1 VRAVAAGAR
10 RATCAAALLLATAMC
25 AATPLHA
32 QSLRGGTVAAG
43 IQFQGF
49 DLDDRLGVEAVN
61 LVLVPVGYSFA
72 AGNRLGFDVYTS
84 YARGAAL
91 IGGTEFTLAGLTD
104 TRVRA
109 NFTAAPWAVVTLG
122 LNLPTG
128 RTGHTDHEA
137 RVAAILSSELFG
149 FREANFGIGF
159 GATTGIATAHRFG
172 DTGVGAGVSYRFSRG
187 FEPQA
192 DTSFTYSPGN
202 EMRLRVGIDRNIGR
216 NKLTAG
222 VTYQNFARDRI
233 DGHDLFQPGS
243 RIRADVAYSFRTG
256 PGSTWT
262 AFITDVWR
270 AHGDIHLEQFDTST
284 GEPTGIS
291 RTGTQNMLIG
301 GLVGS
306 YRASRA
312 ITLQPVVEAR
322 MLTREDPGGEGWLV
336 GAGTAM
342 PLRTRGFLVTPEFR
356 LNYGGLQGEEA
367 MTRRVWGG
375 ELNLT
380 VSRGPR

>member
-1 VRAVAAGAR
+1 VTAAARASRVAS
-10 RATCAAALLLATAMC
+10 TAALLLGAVC

-32 QSLRGGTVAAG
+32 QSLRSGTVAGG

-72 AGNRLGFDVYTS
+72 AGNRVGFDVYTS

-91 IGGTEFTLAGLTD
+91 IGGTEFTLAGVTD

-109 NFTAAPWAVVTLG
+109 SYTAAPWAVVTFG

-149 FREANFGIGF
+149 FREANFGVGF
-159 GATTGIATAHRFG
+159 GATTGVATAHRFG
-172 DTGVGAGVSYRFSRG
+172 DTGVGAGLSYRYSRG

-192 DTSFTYSPGN
+192 DTSLTYTPGN

-262 AFITDVWR
+262 AFLTDVWR
-270 AHGDIHLEQFDTST
+270 AHGDIYLEQLDTAT
-284 GEPTGIS
+284 GEPAGIS

-306 YRASRA
+306 VRASRA
-312 ITLQPVVEAR
+312 ITFQPVVEAR
-322 MLTREDPGGEGWLV
+322 MLSRQDPGGEGWLV
-336 GAGTAM
+336 GAGTAL
-342 PLRTRGFLVTPEFR
+342 PLRTRGLLVTPDLR
-356 LNYGGLQGEEA
+356 LNYGGLQGAEA
-367 MTRRVWGG
+367 TTRRVWGG
-375 ELNLT
+375 ELNLR